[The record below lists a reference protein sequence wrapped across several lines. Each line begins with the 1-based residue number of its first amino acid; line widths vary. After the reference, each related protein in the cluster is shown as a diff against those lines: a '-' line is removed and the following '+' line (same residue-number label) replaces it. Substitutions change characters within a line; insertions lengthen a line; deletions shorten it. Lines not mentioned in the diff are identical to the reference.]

1 MPPIRPRYRRRAHP
15 VVTVTRCRRSAVTR
29 VDFARLDRIALGR
42 LSEILARWLPGGRIE
57 AREYVALNP
66 KRADRR
72 PGSFKVN
79 LSTGRW
85 SDFAKGDAGGDL
97 VSLVAYLTGLN
108 QREAAIR
115 LADSLGVDPFDGR
128 LP

>member
-1 MPPIRPRYRRRAHP
+1 MSSD
-15 VVTVTRCRRSAVTR
+15 TERRSRLIDFDRVNARALANADAVVR
-29 VDFARLDRIALGR
+29 AFLPDGRREGSEWSARNPLRDDR
-42 LSEILARWLPGGRIE
+42 
-57 AREYVALNP
+57 
-66 KRADRR
+66 K

>member
-79 LSTGRW
+79 LDTGRW
-85 SDFAKGDAGGDL
+85 ADFATGDKGGDPI
-97 VSLVAYLTGLN
+97 SLAAYLADCS
-108 QREAAIR
+108 QAEAARRI
-115 LADSLGVDPFDGR
+115 AVMLGYAVDA
-128 LP
+128 